1 MILSYLIIFKILLNN
16 IKNEII
22 LKYNEYIIEKKKKK
36 I

>member
-36 I
+36 V